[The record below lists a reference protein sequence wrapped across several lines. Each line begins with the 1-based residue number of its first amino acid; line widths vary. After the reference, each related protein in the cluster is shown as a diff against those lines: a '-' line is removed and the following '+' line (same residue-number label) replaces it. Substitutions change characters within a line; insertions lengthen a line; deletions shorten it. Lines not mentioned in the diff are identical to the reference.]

1 MGLLVRRSSLTGP
14 RTLGDATISPGSEM
28 LEVESTLEIWDSSEN
43 MRVYKENIPNSTEEY

>member
-14 RTLGDATISPGSEM
+14 RTLGDATISPESEM

-43 MRVYKENIPNSTEEY
+43 MRVYRENIPNSTEEY